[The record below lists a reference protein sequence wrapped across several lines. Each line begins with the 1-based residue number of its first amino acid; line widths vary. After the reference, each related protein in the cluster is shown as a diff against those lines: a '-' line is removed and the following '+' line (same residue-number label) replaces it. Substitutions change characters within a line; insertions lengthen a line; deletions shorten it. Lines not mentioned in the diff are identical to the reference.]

1 MMVYILKN
9 IYSIIKYN
17 IVCTQCELHL
27 LAWHEILRRGQVY
40 ITTTKSH
47 KMFQMHY
54 DPSNATRYDAIN
66 HIKQDKTQSCY
77 PINSTC
83 NMIS

>member
-1 MMVYILKN
+1 MMVYILKI

-40 ITTTKSH
+40 ITTAKPD
-47 KMFQMHY
+47 KIFQMHY
-54 DPSNATRYDAIN
+54 VTFNVTRYDAIN
-66 HIKQDKTQSCY
+66 HIK
-77 PINSTC
+77 
-83 NMIS
+83 